1 MRSERYKSL
10 GRGPPD
16 HFVGLTFALKRLL
29 VLSMN
34 ANSSTELIDN
44 NYTDA
49 PQQPVYS
56 EASENAAPSI
66 KRSKKW
72 LWLLAVVL
80 LLGAAYLIARWQTH
94 SSAASKRESGAP
106 PGVPVSIASARKGE
120 MPVYL
125 NGLGTVTPTNTVTVR
140 SRIDGQLLSANFQEG
155 QFVKQGDLLAQ
166 IDPRPFQLQLEQA
179 QGQLARDQ
187 AQLGNARVDLQ
198 RYKTLSADGVIT
210 QQQYDT
216 QAASVRQFEGV
227 ITADQA
233 QIDNAKLQISYCR
246 ITAPLSGRIGLRLV
260 DVGNMI
266 HATDPNGLVVITQVQ
281 PIAVLFTIPE
291 DNLSE
296 VLKRVRA
303 GEHLAVEAYDRS
315 GQNKITDGRVLT
327 VDNLIDQNT
336 GTTRLKALFDNKD
349 NMLYPNQF
357 VNIRLLVETKQNKII
372 IPAVAIQ
379 RGPQGMFVYVVSKDE
394 TVDVRPV
401 QVGTIEGVNASIEQ
415 GLSEGEQV
423 VTDGVDKLR
432 AGSKVQVRSGSGPAE

>member
-1 MRSERYKSL
+1 MLSGRYKTL

-16 HFVGLTFALKRLL
+16 PFGGSDICSQAVL
-29 VLSMN
+29 VLPMN
-34 ANSSTELIDN
+34 ANPSTELIEN
-44 NYTDA
+44 NYDDA
-49 PQQPVYS
+49 PQQPSS

-72 LWLLAVVL
+72 LWLLAVAL
-80 LLGAAYLIARWQTH
+80 LLGVVYVTVRWQTH
-94 SSAASKRESGAP
+94 STAASKRETGPP
-106 PGVPVSIASARKGE
+106 PGVPVAIASARKGE
-120 MPVYL
+120 MPIYL
-125 NGLGTVTPTNTVTVR
+125 TGLGTVTPTNTVTVR
-140 SRIDGQLLSANFQEG
+140 SRIDGQLQKVNFQEG
-155 QFVKQGDLLAQ
+155 QFVKQGDLLAE
-166 IDPRPFQLQLEQA
+166 IDPRTFQLQLEQA